1 MRDARPDSFSKAT
14 LLKIASC
21 ALSLLA
27 AGPLPV
33 SGELARD
40 RPNILLIVLD
50 DLNDWVGCLGG
61 HPQTW
66 TPNIDRLAATGVLFR
81 NAHAQ
86 APICNP
92 SRASFLTSLY
102 PESTGIYFNSGSFA
116 DAGVASERLLT
127 RRFESHGYRVK
138 GAGKLYNDNDGRY
151 MAEHAGTFG
160 GFGPLPLERLIPF
173 EGERLWDWGPLP
185 ISDAEMPD
193 HRIAEWASRELSR
206 PRESPL
212 FLAVGFYRP
221 HVPLYAPQRWFTR
234 LPEAT
239 VSLPDV
245 RTGDLDDIPG
255 YAVDVTRLEH
265 IEPTHEWIVE
275 RRQWQRLVQSY
286 LACIQFADAQI
297 GRVLRSVET
306 GDCRDNTYI
315 VLFGDHGFHLGEK
328 GGVWG
333 KQTLWEESTR
343 VPLIIAGPGIPAG
356 RVCTKPVQ
364 LLDVLPTLLELSGL
378 PAGQPMEG
386 RSLVSLLRNP
396 DADWPHVARTSFGPG
411 NVALRS
417 ERYRYIRYTDGSEE
431 FYDHQSDPHEWENRI
446 LDPDLAPVIAAH
458 RAQLPRTQ
466 RPIVGAGSTGHK
478 AYAAAGRRRD
488 ATVKTPAS
496 P

>member
-1 MRDARPDSFSKAT
+1 MDHTRPDYPSFAKLFKART
-14 LLKIASC
+14 VVLL
-21 ALSLLA
+21 LLA
-27 AGPLPV
+27 LAPSLV
-33 SGELARD
+33 SAELSRD
-40 RPNILLIVLD
+40 RPNVILIILD

-61 HPQTW
+61 HPQTL
-66 TPNIDRLAATGVLFR
+66 TPNIDRLAETGVLFR

-102 PESTGIYFNSGSFA
+102 PESTGIYFNSGSFE

-127 RRFESHGYRVK
+127 RRFESSGYRVK
-138 GAGKLYNDNDGRY
+138 GAGKIYHDNDGRY
-151 MAEHAGTFG
+151 MVDHAGAFG
-160 GFGPLPLERLIPF
+160 GFGPLPAKKLTPF
-173 EGERLWDWGPLP
+173 EGVRLWDWGALP
-185 ISDAEMPD
+185 VSDAEMPD
-193 HRIAEWASRELSR
+193 HRIAEWASRELRR
-206 PRESPL
+206 PREAPL

-239 VSLPDV
+239 VALPDV
-245 RTGDLDDIPG
+245 RAGDLDDISR

-265 IEPTHEWIVE
+265 IEPTHEWIVAHQ
-275 RRQWQRLVQSY
+275 QWQRLVQSY
-286 LACIQFADAQI
+286 LACIQFADEQV
-297 GRVLRSVET
+297 GRILRAVET
-306 GDCRDNTYI
+306 GDYRDNTYI

-356 RVCTKPVQ
+356 RVSTKPVQ

-378 PAGQPMEG
+378 PPGQPMDG

-411 NVALRS
+411 NVAIRS
-417 ERYRYIRYTDGSEE
+417 ERYRYVRYKDGSEE
-431 FYDHQSDPHEWENRI
+431 FYDHQFDPHEWENRI
-446 LDPDLAPVIAAH
+446 LDPALAPFIAAH
-458 RAQLPRTQ
+458 RAQLPQTA

-478 AYAAAGRRRD
+478 AYAAAEQPT
-488 ATVKTPAS
+488 AQP
-496 P
+496 